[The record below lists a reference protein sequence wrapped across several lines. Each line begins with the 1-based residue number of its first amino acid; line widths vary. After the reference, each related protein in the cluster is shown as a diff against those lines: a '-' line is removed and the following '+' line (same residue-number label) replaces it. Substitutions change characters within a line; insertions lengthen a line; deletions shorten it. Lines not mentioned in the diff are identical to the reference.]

1 MCVDIS
7 NDDVDRIIDQESV
20 SFSALIKVGV
30 IEKLKIF
37 LHYSWKLVF
46 YSYGQELRKCNTTV
60 LKNCTNIHASLVSD
74 NVGDHEPSAKR

>member
-30 IEKLKIF
+30 IEKAEDF
-37 LHYSWKLVF
+37 LAL
-46 YSYGQELRKCNTTV
+46 QLETCV
-60 LKNCTNIHASLVSD
+60 L
-74 NVGDHEPSAKR
+74 